1 MNTALASEL
10 ETATAVPSATQTD
23 SLLLRRFVAGE
34 EAAFSELVHRHSALV
49 LQVCQRVLRE
59 SNDAEDAFQATFLV
73 LARKAKSLL
82 SHPSIIGWLHQ
93 TARRTSLKHRS
104 TKLRRREV
112 EAGATRE
119 YIVDTANPS
128 QQASFREVAEIL
140 DAELSRIPEKFRE
153 VILLGQVEGLTRDEM
168 AIRLGLTVAA
178 VKDRL
183 ERGRELMRQR
193 LLRRGIALTTAGL
206 AAWLVPAT
214 TQAASLSALAIST
227 SQTASAFAAG
237 TLTAGTAPVVV
248 PLAQGVLNMM
258 GLEKLKCAAVWV
270 GTFLAAGGV
279 ALGVLRD
286 DPTRFEKGLRGQ
298 VVAVQSGT
306 PSTVTIS
313 LEEFGTL
320 LNLDVAPQAEI
331 WTAFEAGQFSD
342 LKKDQLVSLRLAADH
357 RTVSTIHIQGRVMP
371 EAAIQTVAPSGKIT
385 VVDEDDAEA
394 GPREIEL
401 APDAILRIG
410 GLPANRSDLKP
421 GMRVPLEF
429 GRDGGRVNAVEAE
442 ADDKSLRWGELVSF
456 DPKTGKL
463 VVRGEDDNDQ
473 PIDHW
478 LTVDADTL
486 ILLDDKPAL
495 PAELKPGSRLTLRL
509 GEGDTIRALK
519 ATSPE
524 RDDDA
529 DEAAQS
535 L

>member
-1 MNTALASEL
+1 MHTAIATDL
-10 ETATAVPSATQTD
+10 ETADAVQPTAQTD

-34 EAAFSELVHRHSALV
+34 EAAFSELVQRHSALV

-82 SHPSIIGWLHQ
+82 GHPSVVGWLHQ
-93 TARRTSLKHRS
+93 TARRTALKHRS

-112 EAGATRE
+112 ESGATRE
-119 YIVDTANPS
+119 STVDTANPS

-140 DAELSRIPEKFRE
+140 DAELGQIPEKFRE

-168 AIRLGLTVAA
+168 AVRLGLTVAA

-183 ERGRELMRQR
+183 ERGRELLRQR
-193 LLRRGIALTTAGL
+193 LLRRGVALTTATL
-206 AAWLVPAT
+206 AAWLIPAT
-214 TQAASLSALAIST
+214 TQAASLSALAITT

-237 TLTAGTAPVVV
+237 TLATGTAPVVV

-270 GTFLAAGGV
+270 ATFLAAGGV

-298 VVAVQSGT
+298 VVAVQTGT

-313 LEEFGTL
+313 VEEFGTL
-320 LNLDVAPQAEI
+320 LSLDVAPEAEV

-342 LKKDQLVSLRLAADH
+342 LKQGQFVSLRLAADH
-357 RTVSTIHIQGRVMP
+357 RTVSTIHVQGRMA
-371 EAAIQTVAPSGKIT
+371 EASIKAIAPSGKIT
-385 VVDEDDAEA
+385 IVEDDDEEA
-394 GPREIEL
+394 PPREIEL

-421 GMRVPLEF
+421 GMSVPLEF
-429 GRDGGRVNAVEAE
+429 ARDGARVNAVEAAAE
-442 ADDKSLRWGELVSF
+442 DKSLRWGELVSF
-456 DPKTGKL
+456 DEKTGKL
-463 VVRGEDDNDQ
+463 VLRGEDDNDQ
-473 PIDHW
+473 PIDSW
-478 LTVDADTL
+478 FKVNADTIL
-486 ILLDDKPAL
+486 LLDDKPAL
-495 PAELKPGSRLTLRL
+495 PADLKPGLHLTLRL
-509 GEGDTIRALK
+509 GDGDTIRALK

-524 RDDDA
+524 PDDDA
-529 DEAAQS
+529 EEGVES